1 MEKFYI
7 VDVDSALGKAY
18 QNYKTDSDLLYKMYL
33 DFAKEKGIT
42 SDGVYLTAKR
52 LWINPTAE
60 DKEKFSAEFMMYEPG
75 KFKKT
80 SQLCKEWVNLCKEKG
95 IRGLSKPNPI
105 FYFHISDF
113 FSCRYRLFELDGVI
127 YCTLFSSDEFD
138 APDGLN
144 EIKAS
149 EFYTIMEQ
157 HNIQV

>member
-1 MEKFYI
+1 MEKYYI
-7 VDVDSALGKAY
+7 VSADSALGKAY
-18 QNYKTDSDLLYKMYL
+18 QNYKTDSDLLYKTYL

-60 DKEKFSAEFMMYEPG
+60 DKEKFGAEFMMDEPG

-95 IRGLSKPNPI
+95 IRGLAKPNPI

-113 FSCRYRLFELDGVI
+113 FNCRYRLFELDGVI

-138 APDGLN
+138 APDGLS

-149 EFYTIMEQ
+149 KFYTIMEQ
-157 HNIQV
+157 HNIQM

>member
-7 VDVDSALGKAY
+7 VDVDSTLGKAY
-18 QNYKTDSDLLYKMYL
+18 QNYKTDSDLLYKTYL

-113 FSCRYRLFELDGVI
+113 FTCRYRLFELDGVI
-127 YCTLFSSDEFD
+127 YCTLFSSNEFD
-138 APDGLN
+138 APVGLN

>member
-7 VDVDSALGKAY
+7 VDADSTLGKAY
-18 QNYKTDSDLLYKMYL
+18 QNYKTDSDLLYKTYL

-60 DKEKFSAEFMMYEPG
+60 DREKFGAEFMMYEPG

-105 FYFHISDF
+105 FYFHNFFNVFICNDWKLIIIIFNSCFYILFTDSVISDGISPCYR
-113 FSCRYRLFELDGVI
+113 SCMPKYI
-127 YCTLFSSDEFD
+127 
-138 APDGLN
+138 
-144 EIKAS
+144 
-149 EFYTIMEQ
+149 
-157 HNIQV
+157 

>member
-1 MEKFYI
+1 MEKYYI
-7 VDVDSALGKAY
+7 VSADSALGKAY
-18 QNYKTDSDLLYKMYL
+18 QNYKTDSDLFYKTYL

-75 KFKKT
+75 QFKKT

-113 FSCRYRLFELDGVI
+113 FTCRYRLFELDGVI